1 MRLSEI
7 WDRDLA
13 FAALKDEMK
22 QLAATVRGLRQKRAI
37 SDVMRAEKRLIAAQ
51 VNARLLQLPI
61 KVLGAGQQQCKG
73 EREPYS
79 LVKPKTVQ
87 CSSGSAKRTAK

>member
-22 QLAATVRGLRQKRAI
+22 QLVATVRRLRQKRAI
-37 SDVMRAEKRLIAAQ
+37 KDVMKAEKRLIAAQ
-51 VNARLLQLPI
+51 VDARLLQLPI
-61 KVLGAGQQQCKG
+61 KVLGAGQQRCKG

-79 LVKPKTVQ
+79 LVKPKTPQ
-87 CSSGSAKRTAK
+87 CSSGSATRPGK